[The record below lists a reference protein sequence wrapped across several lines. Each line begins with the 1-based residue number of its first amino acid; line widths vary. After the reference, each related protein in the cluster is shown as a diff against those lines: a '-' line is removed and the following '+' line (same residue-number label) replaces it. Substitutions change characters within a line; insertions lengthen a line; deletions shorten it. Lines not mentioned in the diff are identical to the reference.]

1 MKIRGEQLKR
11 LVSERQ
17 VDPEQ
22 LGQAIVRT
30 GLGPRDAGSAI
41 RNWMMGRN
49 HPRCKKT
56 DIDKLANALGV
67 QSKDLATFT
76 SRVDFH
82 RGSSRKAKLLV
93 DLVRGKSVDEAQNL
107 LTFTTKRAAL
117 NVKKAL
123 MAAVADAEQ
132 AQADTTQLVVAEARV
147 DEAGMIKR
155 FQPKDR
161 GRAHPI
167 LKRLSH
173 ITISVHE
180 RDSSKGKKAR
190 R

>member
-1 MKIRGEQLKR
+1 MRLLGSKLEELAKARG
-11 LVSERQ
+11 VSA
-17 VDPEQ
+17 EQ

-30 GLGPRDAGSAI
+30 GLAQRAATSAVG
-41 RNWMMGRN
+41 NWMKGRD
-49 HPRCKKT
+49 HPRCKKA
-56 DIDKLANALGV
+56 DIEKLAGALAV
-67 QSKDLATFT
+67 EAREIASFT
-76 SRVDFH
+76 SRVRFH

-93 DLVRGKSVDEAQNL
+93 DLVRGKSVDEATNL

-132 AQADTTQLVVAEARV
+132 AQADTTQLYVFEARV

-173 ITISVHE
+173 ITISVRE
-180 RDSSKGKKAR
+180 RAGKGR
-190 R
+190 

>member
-1 MKIRGEQLKR
+1 MDSGVTQR
-11 LVSERQ
+11 LVSAVE
-17 VDPEQ
+17 
-22 LGQAIVRT
+22 T
-30 GLGPRDAGSAI
+30 GLIPLSFAV
-41 RNWMMGRN
+41 
-49 HPRCKKT
+49 
-56 DIDKLANALGV
+56 DIA
-67 QSKDLATFT
+67 
-76 SRVDFH
+76 
-82 RGSSRKAKLLV
+82 KAE
-93 DLVRGKSVDEAQNL
+93 SDEAQNL